1 MSIKITVHVGDILY
15 HSIGGIVLIS
25 TIAIGYFKILNNL
38 NAPNRVQTH
47 KNYHL
52 DVES

>member
-25 TIAIGYFKILNNL
+25 TIGDTENTENL
-38 NAPNRVQTH
+38 IF
-47 KNYHL
+47 
-52 DVES
+52 